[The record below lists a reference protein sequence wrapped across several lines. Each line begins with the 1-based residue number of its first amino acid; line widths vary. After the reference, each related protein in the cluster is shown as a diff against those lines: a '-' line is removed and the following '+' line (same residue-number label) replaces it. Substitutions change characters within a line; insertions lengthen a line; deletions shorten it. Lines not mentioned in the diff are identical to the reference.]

1 MFMFTRISI
10 GWEFR
15 SVNHI
20 SIQKDSEL
28 KVLKRMNQMIYFEQT
43 YTILLNLA
51 DNALLTIIQ
60 WTNSASV
67 TSKWDSY
74 LP

>member
-1 MFMFTRISI
+1 MFMFTLISI
-10 GWEFR
+10 ALEFG

-20 SIQKDSEL
+20 SIHENYEL
-28 KVLKRMNQMIYFEQT
+28 KVLKRMNQMIYFEQI

-67 TSKWDSY
+67 TSK
-74 LP
+74 

>member
-1 MFMFTRISI
+1 MFMFTPISI
-10 GWEFR
+10 ALEFG

-20 SIQKDSEL
+20 SIHENYEL
-28 KVLKRMNQMIYFEQT
+28 KVLKRMNQMIYFEQI

-67 TSKWDSY
+67 TSK
-74 LP
+74 

>member
-1 MFMFTRISI
+1 MFMFTLISI
-10 GWEFR
+10 ALEFG

-20 SIQKDSEL
+20 SIHENYEL
-28 KVLKRMNQMIYFEQT
+28 KVLKRMNQMIYFEQI

-51 DNALLTIIQ
+51 DNALLKIIQ

-67 TSKWDSY
+67 TSK
-74 LP
+74 